1 MQDNSVGWDLMKSNK
16 KSIPVNNA
24 SIIDAI
30 KSLTGKKKETSN
42 TCPFKTRISKNQ
54 RIITLECK
62 NCHLGASSITDPKCR
77 ENILR
82 ILISEPVVDHLVLSH
97 LYERDYEMDNLEFL
111 YLLAKFIDSI
121 TVYKDAEIGKEYD
134 RNYALWRDEI
144 SSLIDKGFSDPV
156 QAYLDL
162 NAKLK
167 ELQTCGEPS
176 DINYEE
182 SRAWLISILEKM
194 VNSVPELSD
203 RIKGEKPASFYYENV
218 MKSLVRPPFSSSVIY
233 TSPPANTEFLEGYEV
248 QRPGGRVMPITI
260 YELTDR
266 PESLYFA
273 IPVEYNMRPKELE
286 IIESVRRK
294 LMKHR
299 PNDLNFSDPANSREY
314 FRRLGKKMLAE
325 EARESGVKLTPD
337 EINTFSDIIAKY
349 TTGLGILEDIL
360 SDERVTDVYV
370 NSPSDINPV
379 HIVVDG
385 EECLSNIYLSQDDID
400 SMITRFR
407 AISGRPFG
415 EANPVLDMDLS
426 EFKTRVSVIG
436 DPLASGGLAYA
447 FRKHAKNPWTFPK
460 LINSGSLTPLAAGL
474 LSFLID
480 GHSSILVSG
489 GVGSGKTSLLAAMLL
504 EMPQKYRILT
514 IEDTPELPTEFLQKL
529 GWKIQGM
536 RTRSAVGG
544 TEAEINPEMALRA
557 ALRMGNSTL
566 VLGEVR
572 GPEVKVLYEAMQVG
586 TAGNSVIGT
595 IHGASTGAVF
605 ERIVN
610 SLGVP
615 VASFRATD
623 AVVICQNVRISGTM
637 KKKKRVVQIAEVT
650 GGDWGDAPA
659 TGDIF
664 NDIMVFDAA
673 LDKIIATDLL
683 DKGQSELV
691 NKIAQKWGLDVDD
704 ASLNIK
710 MRTMIKETMAK
721 VGKEY
726 PRFQEVD
733 MVSKANNM
741 FWFYLDK
748 AQDERGKVNYQEVY
762 DKWIEWYWDFVDKN
776 K

>member
-1 MQDNSVGWDLMKSNK
+1 MGR
-16 KSIPVNNA
+16 
-24 SIIDAI
+24 
-30 KSLTGKKKETSN
+30 KKETRDICSY
-42 TCPFKTRISKNQ
+42 KARISKTQ
-54 RIITLECK
+54 RAIILDCR
-62 NCHLGASSITDPKCR
+62 NCRMGSSTITDPKCR
-77 ENILR
+77 ENIFQ
-82 ILISEPVVDHLVLSH
+82 ILISEPVVDRLVLSH
-97 LYERDYEMDNLEFL
+97 LYERDYEMENLEFL
-111 YLLAKFIDSI
+111 YLLARFIDSI
-121 TVYKDAEIGKEYD
+121 TVYSDAEICREEEGNRAQWKE
-134 RNYALWRDEI
+134 EI
-144 SSLIDKGFSDPV
+144 VSIISKSISDPV

-162 NAKLK
+162 RAKI
-167 ELQTCGEPS
+167 ETSQNPVESS
-176 DINYEE
+176 DPNSGRTDFIQ
-182 SRAWLISILEKM
+182 ILEKM
-194 VNSVPELSD
+194 ADCVPELSG
-203 RIKGEKPASFYYENV
+203 RIKTHRPASFYYEKV
-218 MKSLVRPPFSSSVIY
+218 IKSLVRPPFSSSVIY
-233 TSPPANTEFLEGYEV
+233 TSPPQNTKFLEGYEV
-248 QRPGGRVMPITI
+248 QRPGGRIMQITI

-286 IIESVRRK
+286 IIEAVRKR
-294 LMKHR
+294 LMRHR
-299 PNDLNFSDPANSREY
+299 PKDLNFSDPANSREY
-314 FRRLGKKMLAE
+314 FRRLGKRLLSE
-325 EARESGVKLTPD
+325 EARERNVKLAPD
-337 EINTFSDIIAKY
+337 DINNFSDIIAKY
-349 TTGLGILEDIL
+349 TTGLGILEDVL

-370 NSPSDINPV
+370 NAPSDINPI

-415 EANPVLDMDLS
+415 EANPVLDMDLA

-436 DPLASGGLAYA
+436 DPLAAGGMAYA
-447 FRKHAKNPWTFPK
+447 FRKHARNPWTLPK
-460 LINSGSLTPLAAGL
+460 LINAGSISPLAAGL

-514 IEDTPELPTEFLQKL
+514 IEDTPELPIETLQKL

-536 RTRSAVGG
+536 RTKSSVGG
-544 TEAEINPEMALRA
+544 IGAEINPETALRA

-586 TAGNSVIGT
+586 TAGNSVVGT
-595 IHGASTGAVF
+595 IHGASTRAVF

-637 KKKKRVVQIAEVT
+637 RKKKRVVQIAEVT
-650 GGDWGDAPA
+650 GGDWGERPGAD
-659 TGDIF
+659 DIF
-664 NDIMVFDAA
+664 NEIMVFDAA
-673 LDKIIATDLL
+673 QDRIVPTDIL

-691 NKIAQKWGLDVDD
+691 NRIAQKWGLDVDE

-710 MRTMIKETMAK
+710 MRAMIKETIANA
-721 VGKEY
+721 GKEH
-726 PRFQEVD
+726 PAFMEVD
-733 MVSKANNM
+733 MVGKANNM
-741 FWFYLDK
+741 FWYYLDK
-748 AQDERGKVNYQEVY
+748 EQDENGKVKYQEVY
-762 DKWIEWYWDFVDKN
+762 DKWIEWYGDFVEKN